1 MLPIYLVAMNVLALL
16 LFGWD
21 KLRARGQGWRIPE
34 TQLLLAAAAG
44 GAPGAWTGM
53 TLFRHKTRKRFF
65 QIKLAL
71 ATLANLLWL
80 WLLWRL

>member
-1 MLPIYLVAMNVLALL
+1 MLPTYLVAVNVLALL

-21 KLRARGQGWRIPE
+21 KLRARSQGARVPE

-44 GAPGAWTGM
+44 GAPGAWTAM
-53 TLFRHKTRKRFF
+53 TLFRHKTRKRTF

-71 ATLANLLWL
+71 ATLANVLWL
-80 WLLWRL
+80 WILWRL